1 MRKNSTKNN
10 RINGEVMRALSS
22 IIREVKD
29 PRVGPL
35 TSVVDV
41 IVAPDLKTC
50 KVYISILGGSDE
62 AESTL
67 DGLNSAKGF
76 IRRELAHI
84 VNLRNTPELTF
95 IMDDSIAYGVDMS
108 KKIEEVLAHDGI
120 SSDVVS
126 DDEDEDCEDD
136 DQY

>member
-35 TSVVDV
+35 TSVIDV

-50 KVYISILGGSDE
+50 KVYISILGGPDE
-62 AESTL
+62 AKSTL

-126 DDEDEDCEDD
+126 DDEDEDIEDD

>member
-1 MRKNSTKNN
+1 MRKNSTKAN
-10 RINGEVMRALSS
+10 RINGEVLRALSG

-29 PRVGPL
+29 PRVGPF
-35 TSVVDV
+35 TSVMEV

-50 KVYISILGGSDE
+50 KIYISVLGGE
-62 AESTL
+62 QEREETL
-67 DGLNSAKGF
+67 AGLNSAKGF

-108 KKIEEVLAHDGI
+108 KKIE
-120 SSDVVS
+120 DVIAK
-126 DDEDEDCEDD
+126 DEKIEEERGDIKASTDEGQE
-136 DQY
+136 

>member
-1 MRKNSTKNN
+1 MRKNSTKAN
-10 RINGEVMRALSS
+10 RINGEVLRALSG

-29 PRVGPL
+29 PRVGPF
-35 TSVVDV
+35 TSVMEV

-50 KVYISILGGSDE
+50 KIYISVLGGE
-62 AESTL
+62 QEREETL
-67 DGLNSAKGF
+67 AGLNSAKGF

-108 KKIEEVLAHDGI
+108 KKIE
-120 SSDVVS
+120 DVIAR
-126 DDEDEDCEDD
+126 DEKVEEERGDFKASTDEGQE
-136 DQY
+136 

>member
-62 AESTL
+62 AKSTL

-126 DDEDEDCEDD
+126 DDEDEECEDD

>member
-35 TSVVDV
+35 TYVVDV
-41 IVAPDLKTC
+41 IVAPDLKSC
-50 KVYISILGGSDE
+50 KVYISIRGGSDE
-62 AESTL
+62 AKSTL

-126 DDEDEDCEDD
+126 DDEDEDIEDD